1 MTEIDACDYATKRRS
16 TSQGLE
22 CDRLRRLLDEKIELL
37 QEKNRE
43 CDRLGS
49 SLVEAHKE
57 NFDLKQA
64 LRRVATAVGDLK
76 ELVEFELED

>member
-1 MTEIDACDYATKRRS
+1 MNHFQRLELELE
-16 TSQGLE
+16 LE
-22 CDRLRRLLDEKIELL
+22 CDRLRRLVDEKIEIL
-37 QEKNRE
+37 QAKDIE
-43 CDRLGS
+43 CDRLVS
-49 SLVEAHKE
+49 SLDEAHKE